1 MEAIKRLELLTL
13 WLTAKCYH
21 QLSYIAIFCSF
32 YSELQ
37 NWVDSLPTFNKSHLL
52 GGLSSFTILSNIFI
66 SIPPKP
72 KFCCLKSLYDKYLQI
87 IFALVE
93 NVRIEL
99 LLRVPSSMCY
109 HYTTFS
115 KFFECF
121 SCLLKEPFPFL
132 AGTKK
137 CFRLNARYCWSSS
150 PVFLNIRL
158 SIFLLL
164 SKKWWDKIGFM

>member
-13 WLTAKCYH
+13 CLTAKCYH
-21 QLSYIAIFCSF
+21 QLSYIAILCSF

-72 KFCCLKSLYDKYLQI
+72 KFCCLKSLYDKYLQK

-93 NVRIEL
+93 NVGLEPLSFIPNER
-99 LLRVPSSMCY
+99 CY

-121 SCLLKEPFPFL
+121 SFLLKEPFPFL

-137 CFRLNARYCWSSS
+137 CFRLNARYRWSSS

-158 SIFLLL
+158 SIFC
-164 SKKWWDKIGFM
+164 SFRRNGGIR

>member
-21 QLSYIAIFCSF
+21 QLSYIAISCSF

-52 GGLSSFTILSNIFI
+52 GGLSSSFIFSNTIIGFTPF
-66 SIPPKP
+66 
-72 KFCCLKSLYDKYLQI
+72 LKELM
-87 IFALVE
+87 VE
-93 NVRIEL
+93 NVRFE
-99 LLRVPSSMCY
+99 RRFWVPSSACY

-137 CFRLNARYCWSSS
+137 CLRLNARYCWSSS

-164 SKKWWDKIGFM
+164 SKK